1 MTRVLVLLCI
11 ALSGAAG
18 LIFELV
24 WIKKAALV
32 TGAATPALSTVL
44 AVFFGGLALGAWL
57 LGRWSP
63 RLVRPLR
70 VYAWLELSLAA
81 LGLLATLAF
90 GPLDALYG
98 GIYRE
103 LVGQAWALGLVR
115 TLLIAVVLLPPT
127 ILMGGT
133 LPLLARQFAVM
144 PGRLAG
150 TVAWLYALNT
160 LGAAAG
166 CALAGFVLMPQ
177 LGLWA
182 TALVAAACNLAAGLG
197 ILALRL
203 PGPQDVA
210 TTGAAP
216 AATAAPVATA
226 ATTATVEAGARAPRG
241 GPEDA
246 PPRAGRAS
254 LVAGLFALVG
264 LTALAG
270 EVLWSRFLT
279 LLVHDT
285 VHTWTITLTVVLVGI
300 VIGSWLAGR
309 LADRARDPALLLG
322 VFMGLA
328 AISAVLMPLLPVSFW
343 EALRGQAWAYLIT
356 LLPPAVFA
364 GACLPTA
371 MRLVARTPQLVGLDL
386 GRLTALNTAGG
397 IVGSLL
403 AGFVLLPGLGLHRS
417 LLITGGLA
425 LGGALA
431 ALLALPRAG
440 SRRPR
445 LIAAAVLVLGWL
457 AVPLLSDVR
466 LPADYLAPRDQ
477 LVAWQEGRAANLA
490 AVRRGDHLVLQIDR
504 LWQGRDARNHQIVAA
519 HVPALLHPDP
529 RRVCVVGAGVGQTAS
544 RFLMHEVEQLDV
556 VDIEPALFP
565 FIARHFGADWLEDP
579 RVRTIAEDG
588 RHHVVHGPGGWDLVS
603 IEIGQTFRPGA
614 ETFYTREFY
623 AALRERLA
631 PGGVVSQFVPLPF
644 LDEPSLR
651 SILATFREVFPRS
664 LLWYNTAELLL
675 IGGGWELDPVRL
687 ARAQAEP
694 HLRDDLAYSQWGGAE
709 FHLDRLGPLLGGFL
723 GGPDAVAELAAGG
736 DPLRDDHPRLS
747 YLTREARDGRDRAAA
762 LAPLIA
768 DVARSPAPLL
778 TAAVPDGVL
787 ATADRTQ
794 RLNLAD
800 ITAATHVAAADEHR
814 AAGDLA
820 AAVAALNRA
829 LRANPQSAE
838 AVRLMG
844 DVMAQARRPED
855 ALRWQQRALDLRPD
869 DHVVARNLAGTLVQ
883 LGRPERAEELLRP
896 VLDARPGDAQAWNT
910 LGAALAG
917 QGDLA
922 GAIESFERVRAL
934 DPTDGAALQNLQ
946 RARQQLRQQRAGGG
960 R

>member
-18 LIFELV
+18 LIYELV
-24 WIKKAALV
+24 WIKKATLV

-63 RLVRPLR
+63 RLDRPLR
-70 VYAWLELSLAA
+70 VYAWLELALAA

-90 GPLDALYG
+90 GPLDGIYG
-98 GIYRE
+98 GIYRALE
-103 LVGQAWALGLVR
+103 GQAWALGLVR

-133 LPLLARQFAVM
+133 LPLLARQFAVI
-144 PGRLAG
+144 PGHLAG

-166 CALAGFVLMPQ
+166 CAVAGFVLVPQ
-177 LGLWA
+177 LGLWG
-182 TALVAAACNLAAGLG
+182 TALVAAACNVAAGLG

-203 PGPQDVA
+203 PGPRSDAPGAVA
-210 TTGAAP
+210 GP
-216 AATAAPVATA
+216 AAGGAQ
-226 ATTATVEAGARAPRG
+226 ARAPRAAPRG
-241 GPEDA
+241 GAEDHSGPAAGGVRA
-246 PPRAGRAS
+246 PV
-254 LVAGLFALVG
+254 VAALFALVG

-309 LADRARDPALLLG
+309 LADRVRDPALLLG
-322 VFMGLA
+322 VLMGLA
-328 AISAVLMPLLPVSFW
+328 AISAVLMPLLPVGFW
-343 EALRGQAWAYLIT
+343 QSLRGQAWAYVIT

-364 GACLPTA
+364 GACLPAA

-397 IVGSLL
+397 ILGSLL
-403 AGFVLLPGLGLHRS
+403 AGFVLLPGVGLQVS
-417 LLITGGLA
+417 LLTVGAVA
-425 LGGALA
+425 LLGALA
-431 ALLALPRAG
+431 ALLVLPRAN

-445 LIAAAVLVLGWL
+445 LVAAALLLLGWL

-466 LPADYLAPRDQ
+466 LPADYLAPREQ
-477 LVAWQEGRAANLA
+477 LVAWQEGRASNLA

-519 HVPALLHPDP
+519 HVPALLHPAP
-529 RRVCVVGAGVGQTAS
+529 RHVCVVGAGVGQTAS
-544 RFLMHEVEQLDV
+544 RFLMHEVDRLDV

-565 FIARHFGADWLEDP
+565 FIAEHFGAGWQDDP

-588 RHHVVHGPGGWDLVS
+588 RNHVVHGPGGWDLVS

-623 AALRERLA
+623 TALSSRLA

-644 LDEPSLR
+644 LDEASLR
-651 SILATFREVFPRS
+651 SILATFLEVFPRS
-664 LLWYNTAELLL
+664 VLWYNTAELLL
-675 IGGGWELDPVRL
+675 IGGGWELDPDRL
-687 ARAQAEP
+687 ALVETDAA
-694 HLRDDLAYSQWGGAE
+694 LGDDLAYSQWGGQE
-709 FHLDRLGPLLGGFL
+709 YHLDHLGSLLGGFL
-723 GGPDAVAELAAGG
+723 CGPDGLAELAAGG
-736 DPLRDDHPRLS
+736 EILRDDHPRLS
-747 YLTREARDGRDRAAA
+747 YLTREARDGHDRAAA
-762 LAPLIA
+762 LTPL
-768 DVARSPAPLL
+768 VARVAHSPEPLL
-778 TAAVPDGVL
+778 TAAVEDSVL
-787 ATADRTQ
+787 AAAARVQ
-794 RLNLAD
+794 ALNLAD
-800 ITAATHVAAADEHR
+800 ITAAIHVAAADQHR

-820 AAVAALNRA
+820 AAVTELNQA

-838 AVRLMG
+838 AVRIMG
-844 DVMAQARRPED
+844 DVMARARRPEE
-855 ALRWQQRALDLRPD
+855 ALRWQQRAHELRPD

-883 LGRPERAEELLRP
+883 LGRPERAEALLGP
-896 VLDARPGDAQAWNT
+896 VLEARPRDTQAWNT
-910 LGAALAG
+910 LGAARAG
-917 QGDLA
+917 LGDLA
-922 GAIESFERVRAL
+922 GAIACFERVRAL
-934 DPTDGAALQNLQ
+934 DPEDLAALQNLQ
-946 RARQQLRQQRAGGG
+946 RARQQLRHRRAGG
-960 R
+960 